1 MSVLLDVVDPDK
13 KKKLDDGAEPRDI
26 WRDDNDD
33 DDVGVLEGE
42 KGVVVM
48 FCCCTCCHVAD

>member
-1 MSVLLDVVDPDK
+1 VSVLLDVVDPDK
-13 KKKLDDGAEPRDI
+13 KKKLDDGAEPGDI